1 VLSTERAG
9 QGPPVVLVHGFTQ
22 TGRSWLPVA
31 ERLSTLHAFTLVDL
45 PGHGGS
51 SGVRAGLWETAEQVA
66 SAGGRAAYVGY
77 SLGGRVSLHLALSR
91 PELVGQLVLV
101 GATAGLEDDAERQ
114 RRRDADG
121 ALAERLEAEGVE
133 PFVRW
138 WLSQPLF
145 ATLADGAAG
154 LDGRLVNS
162 PEGLASSLRLAGLGT
177 QEPLW
182 DRLGQLDM
190 PVLVLAGELDTR
202 FAALARR
209 LTDAIGPNAE
219 LVLVPG
225 AGHACHLERPDAF
238 CLTLADFLAD
248 TAG

>member
-1 VLSTERAG
+1 VLFTERAG
-9 QGPPVVLVHGFTQ
+9 QGSPVVLIHGFTQ
-22 TGRSWLPVA
+22 TGHSWRPVVD
-31 ERLSTLHAFTLVDL
+31 RLATLHAFTLVDL
-45 PGHGGS
+45 PGHGRS
-51 SGVRAGLWETAEQVA
+51 SGTRAGLWDGAELVA
-66 SAGGRAAYVGY
+66 SAGGCGAYVGY
-77 SLGGRVSLHLALSR
+77 SLGGRLSLHLALAH
-91 PELVGQLVLV
+91 PELVEQLVLV
-101 GATAGLEDDAERQ
+101 GATPGLEDDGERR

-121 ALAERLEAEGVE
+121 ALADRLDAEGVE

-145 ATLADGAAG
+145 AGLPAGAAD
-154 LDGRLVNS
+154 LNGRLTNTAD
-162 PEGLASSLRLAGLGT
+162 GLASSLRLAGLGT

-182 DRLGQLDM
+182 GRLARLEM
-190 PVLVLAGELDTR
+190 PVLVMAGELDTR

-209 LTDAIGPNAE
+209 MTDAIGPNAE

>member
-22 TGRSWLPVA
+22 TGRSWLPISG
-31 ERLSTLHAFTLVDL
+31 RLSALHAFTLVDL

-51 SGVRAGLWETAEQVA
+51 SGVRAGLWESAEQVA
-66 SAGGRAAYVGY
+66 SAAGRGAYVGY
-77 SLGGRVSLHLALSR
+77 SLGGRVSLHLALSH
-91 PELVGQLVLV
+91 PELVDQLVLV
-101 GATAGLEDDAERQ
+101 GATAGLEAEAERQ
-114 RRRDADG
+114 RRRDSDG

-145 ATLADGAAG
+145 ATLAPGAAD
-154 LDGRLVNS
+154 LDTRLVNT

-182 DRLGQLDM
+182 GRLWQLRM
-190 PVLVLAGELDTR
+190 PVLVMAGELDTR

-248 TAG
+248 TAR